1 MEKICES
8 KRLFARIKEDL
19 FNAAYII
26 PTVIS
31 AVVCY
36 MYFLTTEAIG
46 IDDTVERYY
55 EGELFSQGRFTSTII
70 NNIFNIKDNN
80 ILFSNLIGIISIIF
94 AAIVFCIIFEKI
106 ISCNNFEK
114 VIFSCL
120 LITSPIFVEIFSY
133 RDCVMSIGCGILL
146 IAIALYNMQDYFE
159 TRKKWNVIISSL
171 ALMVAASWY
180 EAVLFVYVT
189 AVFGV
194 LILKYVVANTNNE
207 KVSLKQIITEG
218 LIYALPLIIGVA
230 FELIFEKA
238 AFLIFGLERSTIAK
252 NFISISNFN
261 LSNLISVIAFSG
273 YRYII
278 AGLYYF
284 PITMFLI
291 ATVIFLILCIYYT
304 KKQKS
309 FVTFLLFLGLFISI
323 FGLTLITLSKQEY
336 RTSQTIAFFVAFV
349 FFMLIRVLP
358 KKRNKKVTLRKI
370 AAVLF
375 VYLIILQIS
384 CCNYWYYWDEMRWQ
398 EEKNTL
404 NQVGYTLIHDFD
416 TSKPVV
422 FVGKYELSDY
432 IKEKTCITQDSLT
445 FKSFKFMEKTFFKNK
460 NSALYKSLDAQ
471 NLFGDE
477 SGKYGDHIPQTIT
490 NSVIQWS
497 MGAFYEVNTEL
508 LHLFKTQGYT
518 FKQGTEKMQE
528 QATKASKDMPQWPH
542 KDSIKDMG
550 EYIVVNF

>member
-230 FELIFEKA
+230 FELIF
-238 AFLIFGLERSTIAK
+238 
-252 NFISISNFN
+252 
-261 LSNLISVIAFSG
+261 
-273 YRYII
+273 
-278 AGLYYF
+278 
-284 PITMFLI
+284 
-291 ATVIFLILCIYYT
+291 
-304 KKQKS
+304 
-309 FVTFLLFLGLFISI
+309 
-323 FGLTLITLSKQEY
+323 
-336 RTSQTIAFFVAFV
+336 
-349 FFMLIRVLP
+349 
-358 KKRNKKVTLRKI
+358 
-370 AAVLF
+370 
-375 VYLIILQIS
+375 
-384 CCNYWYYWDEMRWQ
+384 
-398 EEKNTL
+398 
-404 NQVGYTLIHDFD
+404 
-416 TSKPVV
+416 
-422 FVGKYELSDY
+422 
-432 IKEKTCITQDSLT
+432 
-445 FKSFKFMEKTFFKNK
+445 
-460 NSALYKSLDAQ
+460 
-471 NLFGDE
+471 
-477 SGKYGDHIPQTIT
+477 
-490 NSVIQWS
+490 
-497 MGAFYEVNTEL
+497 
-508 LHLFKTQGYT
+508 
-518 FKQGTEKMQE
+518 
-528 QATKASKDMPQWPH
+528 
-542 KDSIKDMG
+542 
-550 EYIVVNF
+550 